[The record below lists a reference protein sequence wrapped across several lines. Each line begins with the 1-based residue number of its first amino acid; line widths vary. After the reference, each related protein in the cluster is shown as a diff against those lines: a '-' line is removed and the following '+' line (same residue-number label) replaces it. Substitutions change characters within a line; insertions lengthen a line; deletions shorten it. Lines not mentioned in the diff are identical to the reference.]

1 MQLTRFD
8 RWLRQ
13 KYVYETH
20 IYTIREI
27 EGLPHMVVGYKLPEK
42 QGQRFHYKY
51 VVRSEK
57 VADKVIAK
65 LNADSMMFN
74 TRVVDRKA
82 WYVPILAPDG
92 KSPTWRLVSFFAILS
107 SLASAVYGAAYVWS
121 DPEMRKNILDAIEI
135 MKG

>member
-20 IYTIREI
+20 FYTMREI
-27 EGLPHMVVGYKLPEK
+27 ETPPKSVLGYKLPDK

-57 VADKVIAK
+57 IAGELAITLK
-65 LNADSMMFN
+65 ANNMMFT
-74 TRVVDRKA
+74 TRIVDREA
-82 WYVPILAPDG
+82 WYVSLIAPKG
-92 KSPTWRLVSFFAILS
+92 KSVTWSLISWLGIISLVS
-107 SLASAVYGAAYVWS
+107 YAAYGVLYLLS
-121 DPEMRKNILDAIEI
+121 NPEMRKYILESIEI
-135 MKG
+135 LKG